1 MLEQTTRVKFVALYL
16 SFQIFLRKTQHT
28 KQFEG
33 WNLIKARKIRSDTD
47 HERLHNKKH
56 IASGTKVP
64 RWQWEE
70 ECAWALPKTKRRERD
85 SVSVEFLY
93 IYCYIHSG
101 QFAQLSSEE
110 THHWHRHQPS
120 THAMELIGN
129 EKWVH
134 AVNGINLRSKT
145 VDGEENVVHEYA
157 KSEDLIEVL
166 RRVYEFI
173 VSAASPNVFT
183 ICLRFS
189 FFFRVSFIRWS

>member
-1 MLEQTTRVKFVALYL
+1 MNDCITRSTLLVEQKCLAD
-16 SFQIFLRKTQHT
+16 SERKNVRGLCQRHRE
-28 KQFEG
+28 EG
-33 WNLIKARKIRSDTD
+33 
-47 HERLHNKKH
+47 
-56 IASGTKVP
+56 
-64 RWQWEE
+64 
-70 ECAWALPKTKRRERD
+70 KREKD

-93 IYCYIHSG
+93 TYCYIHSW

-189 FFFRVSFIRWS
+189 FFFRVYFIRWS